1 VRRRA
6 LGALL
11 AVAAAVGL
19 PACAQPGDG
28 GYRLTAEFSRA
39 VALYPH
45 SRVKVMGVDVGTV
58 RSIDVVR
65 GRIRVAMRI
74 DRKVPLPA
82 GVQATIVPFSLIGE
96 RNVVLS
102 PAWQPGEP
110 RAKDGDAIPAD
121 RTHVPVEPD
130 EALKAVTDLA
140 HALDPNAVRKL
151 VGSGA
156 NALRG
161 RGNDLN
167 TAIEQA
173 ADLTSLLASQD
184 QTLISAAENLHT
196 LATTLNQRREV
207 LGKLLDDFSGATS
220 VLSDERQSIAVFLR
234 ALVVFTDEGNA
245 LLGKYQG
252 QLPTDVARLTQLAM
266 TLGANADSVQQLVGA
281 LRVISD
287 GFVAAYHR
295 DGGVLIRGGAG
306 PVPAIAL
313 QPLFDMLGL
322 GPVPCV
328 PTQQTCP

>member
-1 VRRRA
+1 MRRGAAA
-6 LGALL
+6 LVL
-11 AVAAAVGL
+11 AFVAAVGL

-28 GYRLTAEFSRA
+28 GYRLTADFSRA
-39 VALYPH
+39 VALYPR

-58 RSIDVVR
+58 TSIDVVR
-65 GRIRVAMRI
+65 GRIRVALRI

-82 GVQATIVPFSLIGE
+82 TVQATIVPFSLIGE

-102 PAWQPGEP
+102 PAWQPGQP
-110 RAKDGDAIPAD
+110 RAKDGDAIPAE

-140 HALDPNAVRKL
+140 HAVDPDAVRKL

-156 NALRG
+156 AALRG
-161 RGNDLN
+161 RGADLN

-173 ADLTSLLASQD
+173 ADLTTLLAAQD
-184 QTLISAAENLHT
+184 QTLISAAQNLHT
-196 LATTLNQRREV
+196 LASTLNARRDV
-207 LGKLLDDFSGATS
+207 LGSLLEDFSRATS
-220 VLSDERQSIAVFLR
+220 VLSDERQSIARFLR
-234 ALVVFTDEGNA
+234 ALVVFTGEGNA
-245 LLGKYQG
+245 LLAKYEG

-266 TLGANADSVQQLVGA
+266 TLGANANSVQELVSA
-281 LRVISD
+281 LREISD

-295 DGGVLIRGGAG
+295 EGGVLIRGGAG

-322 GPVPCV
+322 GPVPCI